1 MQSFIEDSAQF
12 QNSKSQPNTY
22 VGKYFS
28 DQQQKMKT
36 MKEEVWKGIIA
47 ILYTGSPECSQ
58 STQWACN
65 WDTRLI
71 GHYFPGVFTSDE
83 SLNRALDNLF
93 RIGGKCKGKQ
103 TGNIVQYHRRLKTML
118 DGRRQRAWRVNGNK
132 LLGLWPVFEK
142 YRAGLTIV
150 MLASDAALVS
160 TLLIF

>member
-83 SLNRALDNLF
+83 NLN
-93 RIGGKCKGKQ
+93 
-103 TGNIVQYHRRLKTML
+103 L
-118 DGRRQRAWRVNGNK
+118 DGNRDPSYSHIAHSNHYYLIEPAHSGIHASSVLHRAANTPTDHPHQLH
-132 LLGLWPVFEK
+132 LLN
-142 YRAGLTIV
+142 
-150 MLASDAALVS
+150 SDLN
-160 TLLIF
+160 